1 MPFLSIVFSIL
12 AGILLLIGIVGS
24 FVPVLPGPP
33 IAWCGLLL
41 AFFSQFNNI
50 PLWCLIVTAVM
61 TVAVAVF
68 DMIMPARMTK
78 KRGGSKGASFGCTI
92 GIIVG
97 LFLPPFGVLF
107 CPFIGAFIGE
117 CLHSSGDIKLSLKS
131 AWGAFLGF
139 LCGTGIKL
147 FTVIIFIIIFIV
159 SFFK

>member
-1 MPFLSIVFSIL
+1 MSFLSIVFSVV
-12 AGILLLIGIVGS
+12 AAILLLIGVIGS
-24 FVPVLPGPP
+24 FVPMLPGLP

-41 AFFSQFNNI
+41 AFFSQYNNI
-50 PLWCLIVTAVM
+50 PLVCLIITAVV

-68 DMIMPARMTK
+68 DMIMPAKMTK
-78 KRGGSKGASFGCTI
+78 KSGGSKGASIGCTI
-92 GIIVG
+92 GIIAG

-117 CLHSSGDIKLSLKS
+117 CIHSSGDLKLSLKS

-147 FTVIIFIIIFIV
+147 FTVIVFIIIYIV